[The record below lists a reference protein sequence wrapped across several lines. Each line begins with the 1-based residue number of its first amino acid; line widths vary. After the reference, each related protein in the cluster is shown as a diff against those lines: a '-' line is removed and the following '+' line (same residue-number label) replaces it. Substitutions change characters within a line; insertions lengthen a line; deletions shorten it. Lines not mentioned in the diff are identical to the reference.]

1 MIVFSNCAVQP
12 CRENFYSRWRLKLTL
27 KVSFDNCKTWE
38 HARLLEECGGYSDLA
53 FSPDGQWLYIF
64 YEHDVDG
71 ELYSQ
76 PRYLTFARLNLEWL
90 TDSSTNKRSRP

>member
-1 MIVFSNCAVQP
+1 
-12 CRENFYSRWRLKLTL
+12 LKI
-27 KVSFDNCKTWE
+27 SFNNCKTWE

-53 FSPDGQWLYIF
+53 FSPNGQWLYIF
-64 YEHDVDG
+64 YEHDIDG

-90 TDSSTNKRSRP
+90 TDSPNDKRSKP